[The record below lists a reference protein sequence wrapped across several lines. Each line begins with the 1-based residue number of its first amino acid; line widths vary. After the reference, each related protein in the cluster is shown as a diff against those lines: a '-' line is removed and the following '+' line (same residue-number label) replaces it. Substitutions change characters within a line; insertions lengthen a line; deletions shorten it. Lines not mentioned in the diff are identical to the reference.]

1 MLHSRETSPDDLSPS
16 HEEFFLERYHRLLDL
31 ALKLTNQQR
40 AAAEDL
46 VHDAFIQ
53 FMLCRSKT
61 IDNLDGYLYGMLR
74 YMHLSQLRRSAQ
86 PINKMSLTIADYD
99 SAEGSL
105 ASAVRE
111 DSYALHSRI
120 QIQDEL
126 RQICQYACARKETSK
141 SASVLILRFFLGY
154 FPREISQILR
164 CQDRAV
170 RNLLMT
176 ARREVK
182 LYLSAPDRLKLFTGD
197 DAFKVGDGFNALS
210 TGNLLQDLRNTI
222 FRSRR
227 RECLSEKQIQAIYD
241 EAAGNNVLDCA
252 TLAHI
257 VSCIGCLEEIN
268 RTLKLQPLI
277 ERFPT
282 DMLGPDNG
290 PDDSE
295 GGSGSTINRI
305 VTTSRRRLSEVFE
318 HRPQELRVTV
328 NGFLIGS
335 INVSG
340 EITELNLNSKADEPV
355 EFIEVFSERGIRLL
369 FFAPAL
375 STGAG
380 RQRADVE
387 LSGGRTL
394 QVEYHPDTQW
404 SSFQIIYCD
413 PELDDA
419 AEATS
424 LGLVEV
430 IKSSEAES
438 SIGNSYSEI
447 EPGFIN
453 LRRALAA
460 SWRFLFSSR
469 LWLHPGRVTA
479 FIVSLL
485 AIALL
490 IYLRVAP
497 GVDAAGVLARASATE
512 ETIDRNPDV
521 IQHRMLDLEERR
533 PADGR
538 VIARRRIEDWQSGER
553 GVRVRRLYDEKN
565 QLIAGEWRKADG
577 KRALFRRK
585 AAPKTSPQPSTQPLS
600 TNGVWDGVWQFD
612 LSAKDFSTLIK
623 NNDAATIEETA
634 QIYVIEYQPSAQRFV
649 LPAAE
654 LIRAA
659 ITLSKHDL
667 HTVEQTLL
675 IRQANETRE
684 FRFVE
689 RSYEQL
695 STSGVPPGAF
705 ELEPE
710 LVGSSGATERRG
722 DVAIVPHTPTLL
734 PSPPA
739 LATAELE
746 VEVIYLLNQVNAF
759 SGDQLSV
766 TRTPEGMLKV
776 EGIIDKDERKQ
787 ELVRALAPV
796 SNHPAVKIMIE
807 TPAEAARRHT
817 QQQSRIIISEVQVP
831 NKLPPAYSE
840 LRRHFIE
847 RGAPHDQIDHA
858 IEQFA
863 DNAMGRS
870 RRAQEHARAMK
881 DIAVR
886 FSPEQLSTLS
896 EGALARWR
904 AMIRGHAQAFQRE
917 AAILRRELDSIFP
930 PDTSINFTNE
940 TQIETKLNNG
950 ADLVRAVEQ
959 LSGLWSAVDE
969 SVREAFSISLD
980 DPATAPIKL
989 PQFWRSLRKAEQL
1002 AEQIQTG
1009 IQVRHR

>member
-1 MLHSRETSPDDLSPS
+1 MLHSRETSIDELSSS
-16 HEEFFLERYHRLLDL
+16 HEELFLERYHRLLDL

-53 FMLCRSKT
+53 FMLCRSKA

-86 PINKMSLTIADYD
+86 PVNKMSLTIADYD

-111 DSYALHSRI
+111 ESHALHSRI

-126 RQICQYACARKETSK
+126 RQICQYVCARKETSK

-182 LYLSAPDRLKLFTGD
+182 LYLSAPDRLKLFAADEACKT
-197 DAFKVGDGFNALS
+197 GDGFNAPS

-227 RECLSEKQIQAIYD
+227 RECLSEEQIQTIYD

-257 VSCIGCLEEIN
+257 VSCIGCLEEVNCI
-268 RTLKLQPLI
+268 LKLQPLI
-277 ERFPT
+277 ERFPP

-295 GGSGSTINRI
+295 GGSGSTINSA
-305 VTTSRRRLSEVFE
+305 VTTSRRRMREVFE
-318 HRPQELRVTV
+318 HRPQELYVTV
-328 NGFLIGS
+328 NGFVIGS
-335 INVSG
+335 LNVSG
-340 EITELNLNSKADEPV
+340 EMTELNLNSNTDEPV
-355 EFIEVFSERGIRLL
+355 EFIEIFSEQEIRLL
-369 FFAPAL
+369 FFAPTP
-375 STGAG
+375 STSAG
-380 RQRADVE
+380 RQRASVE
-387 LSGGRTL
+387 LSDGRTL
-394 QVEYHPDTQW
+394 QLEYDPGDQW
-404 SSFQIIYCD
+404 SSFQIIYCE
-413 PELDDA
+413 PELDYA
-419 AEATS
+419 AEATP
-424 LGLVEV
+424 LRLVQVSE
-430 IKSSEAES
+430 SPEAES
-438 SIGNSYSEI
+438 SIGDSYSKI
-447 EPGFIN
+447 EPGFVN
-453 LRRALAA
+453 LRRALVA

-469 LWLHPGRVTA
+469 LWSHPGRVTA

-485 AIALL
+485 AMALL
-490 IYLRVAP
+490 IYMRVAP
-497 GVDAAGVLARASATE
+497 AVDAAGVLARASATE

-521 IQHRMLDLEERR
+521 IQHRILDFDERR
-533 PADGR
+533 PVDGR
-538 VIARRRIEDWQSGER
+538 VIARRRIEDWQSGAR

-565 QLIAGEWRKADG
+565 QLIAGEWRTADG
-577 KRALFRRK
+577 RRTLSQRK
-585 AAPKTSPQPSTQPLS
+585 AAAKTSPQPSVQS
-600 TNGVWDGVWQFD
+600 FGRNGAWDGVWQFD
-612 LSAKDFSTLIK
+612 LSAKEFSALIK
-623 NNDAATIEETA
+623 HNDAATIEERA
-634 QIYVIEYQPSAQRFV
+634 QNYVIEYQPSAPSSVF
-649 LPAAE
+649 PAAE

-675 IRQANETRE
+675 IRLANETRE
-684 FRFVE
+684 FRFAE

-695 STSGVPPGAF
+695 SESGVQPGAF
-705 ELEPE
+705 ELDPE
-710 LVGSSGATERRG
+710 LVGSSAATKRRG
-722 DVAIVPHTPTLL
+722 NVAIVPHIPNLL

-746 VEVIYLLNQVNAF
+746 VEVIHLLNQVDAF

-766 TRTPEGMLKV
+766 TRTPEGMLLV
-776 EGIIDKDERKQ
+776 EGIIDTDERKQ

-796 SNHPAVKIMIE
+796 GNHPAVKIMIE
-807 TPAEAARRHT
+807 TPAEAAKRYT
-817 QQQSRIIISEVQVP
+817 QQKARVIISEVQVS
-831 NKLPPAYSE
+831 NKPPPAYSE
-840 LRRHFIE
+840 LRRHFTG
-847 RGAPHDQIDHA
+847 RGTPNDQIDQA
-858 IEQFA
+858 IERFA
-863 DNAMGRS
+863 DNAMSRS
-870 RRAQEHARAMK
+870 RRARQHAQAMK

-886 FSPEQLSTLS
+886 FSLDQLSTLD
-896 EGALARWR
+896 ERAHAQWR
-904 AMIRGHAQAFQRE
+904 AMIREHAQAFQRE
-917 AAILRRELDSIFP
+917 AAILRRELEPIFLP
-930 PDTSINFTNE
+930 NTSIDSTNE
-940 TQIETKLNNG
+940 TQFETGLTND

-959 LSGLWSAVDE
+959 LSGLCSPADE
-969 SVREAFSISLD
+969 SVREAFSISPD
-980 DPATAPIKL
+980 YPATAPIKL
-989 PQFWRSLRKAEQL
+989 PQFWRSLRRAEQL
-1002 AEQIQTG
+1002 AEQIQIG